1 MPDKRSLVKISI
13 EKIVKLYF
21 RGYFRLV
28 HNIKIEGLEN
38 IPKAPG
44 RLIIIANHASLLDGP
59 LLWSFLPLA
68 FKVLV
73 DRVTAQIPYLK
84 PFMDNDYTYQIDPLN
99 SYALKEVIGVVN
111 KGTHLLVFPE
121 GRRTTTGS
129 IMKIYEGTGFI
140 AYKTGA
146 KILPI
151 YIKNA
156 ELTVT
161 SLTKGR
167 RNLLAPL
174 TVTIGKV
181 QPPIEVGHLPNKLK
195 KKEAARAIYHML
207 TDICFAAH
215 NKPATLASKF
225 IELCQENGN
234 RMAFKDITR
243 KEVSYKEA
251 LLRAFLLQDYFAG
264 FKEENIGILLPNLT
278 STVLMFFGL
287 QLAKKVPAFLNYS
300 SGPVVIKQ
308 TLELADINTIIS
320 SREFLAKIKLDPVTF
335 AGKKVVYIEDLPSQ
349 ISFLDKLRAYSK
361 TKVTRSAYKFIDK
374 ESKNTALLLFT
385 SGSEGVPKGVCLTH
399 ENIISNIYQA
409 MSKIDFRD
417 TDFVLNALPIFH
429 SFGLTVGTLLPLFRG
444 ARVFLYV
451 SPLHYR
457 VIPEIAYDQNCT
469 ILLGTNTFL
478 NGFSKKANPY
488 DFYAMR
494 YIFCG
499 AEALTETVFNKYV
512 ETYGIRVMSGYGAT
526 ECAPV
531 ISINSPLEYEYGSVG
546 KVLPGID
553 YKLVPVEGIDNKSG
567 KLGRLYV
574 KGPNIMKGYLKN
586 EKANHKYLIED
597 QGWYDTGDIVETMET
612 GFLKIVG
619 RMKRFAKI
627 SGEMVSLTAI
637 EDALAGAFG
646 ERKEIAIMAVADEKK
661 GEKLIAVVNSQK
673 IELKDIREKLKE
685 KGFSELAHPREVQLL
700 KEIPKLGTGKVD
712 YVKLK
717 ELCKSVWFNRGNK
730 NEDPFGTTGR

>member
-1 MPDKRSLVKISI
+1 MSDKRSLAKKII
-13 EKIVKLYF
+13 EKTIKLFF

-38 IPKAPG
+38 IPKDST

-59 LLWSFLPLA
+59 TLWSFLPLS

-73 DRVTAQIPYLK
+73 DRVTAQIPYMK
-84 PFMDNDYTYQIDPLN
+84 PFMDNEYTYQIDPLN
-99 SYALKEVIGVVN
+99 SYALKDVIGVVN
-111 KGTHLLVFPE
+111 QGTCLLVFPE

-146 KILPI
+146 RILPV

-156 ELTVT
+156 ELTLT
-161 SLTKGR
+161 SMTKGR
-167 RNLLAPL
+167 RNYFTPL
-174 TVTIGKV
+174 TVTIGQV
-181 QPPIEVGHLPNKLK
+181 QPPIEVSHLPNKLK

-207 TDICFAAH
+207 TEIFLQAH

-225 IELCQENGN
+225 IELCRENKN
-234 RMAFKDITR
+234 RIAFKDITR
-243 KEVSYKEA
+243 KEVSYKNA

-264 FKEENIGILLPNLT
+264 IKEENIGILLPNLT
-278 STVLMFFGL
+278 STVLTFFGL

-308 TLELADINTIIS
+308 TMELADINTIIT
-320 SREFLAKIKLDPVTF
+320 SREFLAKIKLDPETIT
-335 AGKKVVYIEDLPSQ
+335 GKKVIYIEDLPSQ
-349 ISFLDKLRAYSK
+349 FTLLDKLKAYSK
-361 TKVTRSAYKFIDK
+361 TKFPSGSYGFFDK
-374 ESKNTALLLFT
+374 ECKNTALLLFT

-409 MSKIDFRD
+409 MAKIDIRD

-429 SFGLTVGTLLPLFRG
+429 SFGLTVGTLLPLFKG

-451 SPLHYR
+451 SPLHFR

-526 ECAPV
+526 ECSPV
-531 ISINSPLEYEYGSVG
+531 VSINSPLEYEYGSVG

-553 YKLVPVEGIDNKSG
+553 YKLVPVEGIDNKGG

-574 KGPNIMKGYLKN
+574 KGPNVMKGYLKN
-586 EKANHKYLIED
+586 EKANNKYLVED
-597 QGWYDTGDIVETMET
+597 QGWYDAGDIVEVGET

-637 EDALAGAFG
+637 EESLAGAFG
-646 ERKEIAIMAVADEKK
+646 ERKEVAIMAVADEKK
-661 GEKLIAVVNSQK
+661 GEKLILIANSEK
-673 IELKDIREKLKE
+673 VELKAVREILKG
-685 KGFSELAHPREVQLL
+685 KGFSELAHPREVKVL

-717 ELCKSVWFNRGNK
+717 EIMKS
-730 NEDPFGTTGR
+730 